1 MNTEI
6 ELKFLVLNKDVNEQT
21 ANKIT
26 QLLKEKK
33 YTFFCQEKEL
43 INSYFDTSDLQLR
56 QLDMGL
62 RVRTS
67 IDQLGNRALEQ
78 TIKTSGKII
87 GGLHQRPEY
96 NVDINTNFPVLS
108 QFPQSIWP
116 DNQNIENLQNQL
128 VSIFTTNFKRLF
140 WQITIEGLNGQ
151 QSEIELVFDQGTIET
166 HGKKEAL
173 CEIELELVNGSLSD
187 LLILAKVLCFGLK
200 IRPGIKSKAAR
211 GYGLWQKDITNI
223 PANIERNTEYQKE
236 VNTLANLALI
246 PLNSPKNLNQVFI
259 HGIDFGLMKVQK
271 LVDAYSENPSLAI
284 LNEITEILALLR
296 QGFWLFE
303 YCLDEKMKKLRNELS
318 FFIKKLHWVEG
329 ACHLKELTTKTGN
342 YRAKLHY
349 SDSLV
354 IQLKSEKNNFPNSE
368 EIIEL
373 FHTARF
379 NRLQLSLL
387 EILLSVEDII
397 DQGKISEDLVAV
409 NNFAQSSLESSLQC
423 LIQIMPKE
431 GAFSAQ
437 QYLAHHKLLI
447 RSLLTGSWFGSL
459 FDKASRL
466 AFRNPWLDIKHGVSE
481 LQTILLLQQQLL
493 KLDDRDEKLER
504 WLESKIEHLL
514 LTLEQS
520 RNLAVLMLPYWR
532 N

>member
-6 ELKFLVLNKDVNEQT
+6 ELKFLVLNKNITEPT
-21 ANKIT
+21 ADKIT
-26 QLLKEKK
+26 KLLKEKK
-33 YTFFCQEKEL
+33 YNFVCHERNL
-43 INSYFDTSDLQLR
+43 INSYFDTPDLQLR

-67 IDQLGNRALEQ
+67 IDTLGVRALEQ
-78 TIKTSGKII
+78 TIKTSGKIM
-87 GGLHQRPEY
+87 GGLHQRPEF
-96 NVDINTNFPVLS
+96 NVDIDTNFPILS
-108 QFPQSIWP
+108 RFPQAIWP
-116 DNQNIENLQNQL
+116 DNQNIEKLQNQL
-128 VSIFTTNFKRLF
+128 VSLFSTDFTRLF

-166 HGKKEAL
+166 HGKQEVI
-173 CEIELELVNGSLSD
+173 CEIELELMSGSLND
-187 LLILAKVLCFGLK
+187 LLTLAKVLCFGLQ

-211 GYGLWQKDITNI
+211 GYALRQNDIAKINVNT
-223 PANIERNTEYQKE
+223 EKKTEYQTD
-236 VNTLANLALI
+236 VNKLADLALI
-246 PLNSPKNLNQVFI
+246 PLNSPKSLNQAFI
-259 HGIDFGLMKVQK
+259 RGIDFGLMQLQQ
-271 LVDAYSENPSLAI
+271 LVDTYSDKPTLTI
-284 LNEITEILALLR
+284 LNKITEILALLR

-303 YCLDEKMKKLRNELS
+303 DCLDTKMNKLRNELS
-318 FFIKKLHWVEG
+318 FFIKKLHWVG
-329 ACHLKELTTKTGN
+329 DACHLQELTTKTGN

-354 IQLKSEKNNFPNSE
+354 IQLKSEKNNFPDSVQ
-368 EIIEL
+368 IIEL

-387 EILLSVEDII
+387 EILLSVEEVI
-397 DQGKISEDLVAV
+397 DQDKISKELLEVS
-409 NNFAQSSLESSLQC
+409 NFAQSSLESSLQC
-423 LIQIMPKE
+423 LIELMPKE
-431 GAFSAQ
+431 VEFSAQ

-459 FDKASRL
+459 FDIASRL
-466 AFRNPWLDIKHGVSE
+466 AFRNPWLDIKQGVSE

-520 RNLAVLMLPYWR
+520 RKLAVLILPYWR

>member
-6 ELKFLVLNKDVNEQT
+6 ELKFLVLNKNITEPT
-21 ANKIT
+21 ADKIT
-26 QLLKEKK
+26 KLLKEKK
-33 YTFFCQEKEL
+33 YNFVCHERNL
-43 INSYFDTSDLQLR
+43 INSYFDTPDLQLR

-67 IDQLGNRALEQ
+67 IDTLGVRALEQ
-78 TIKTSGKII
+78 TIKTSGKIM
-87 GGLHQRPEY
+87 GGLHQRPEF
-96 NVDINTNFPVLS
+96 NVDIDTNFPILS
-108 QFPQSIWP
+108 RFPQAIWP
-116 DNQNIENLQNQL
+116 DNQNIEKLQNQL
-128 VSIFTTNFKRLF
+128 VSLFSTDFTRLF

-166 HGKKEAL
+166 HGKQEVI
-173 CEIELELVNGSLSD
+173 CEIELELMSGSLND
-187 LLILAKVLCFGLK
+187 LLTLAKVLCFGLQ

-211 GYGLWQKDITNI
+211 GYALRQNDIAKINVNT
-223 PANIERNTEYQKE
+223 EKKTEYQTD
-236 VNTLANLALI
+236 VNKLADLALI
-246 PLNSPKNLNQVFI
+246 PLNSPKSLNQAFI
-259 HGIDFGLMKVQK
+259 RGIDFGLMQLQQ
-271 LVDAYSENPSLAI
+271 LVDTYSDKPTLTI
-284 LNEITEILALLR
+284 LNKITEILALLR

-303 YCLDEKMKKLRNELS
+303 DCLDTKMNKLRNELS
-318 FFIKKLHWVEG
+318 FFIKKLHWVG
-329 ACHLKELTTKTGN
+329 DACHLQELTTKTGN

-354 IQLKSEKNNFPNSE
+354 IQLKSEKNNFPDSVQ
-368 EIIEL
+368 IIEL

-387 EILLSVEDII
+387 EILLSVEEVI
-397 DQGKISEDLVAV
+397 DQDKMSEELFVV
-409 NNFAQSSLESSLQC
+409 NNFAQSCLESSLQC

-431 GAFSAQ
+431 GGFSAQ
-437 QYLAHHKLLI
+437 QYLEHHKLLI

-466 AFRNPWLDIKHGVSE
+466 AFRNPWLDIKQGISE

-493 KLDDRDEKLER
+493 KLDDREKKLER

-520 RNLAVLMLPYWR
+520 RNVAVLMLPYWR
-532 N
+532 H